1 MKSLNLDIEEL
12 ILKNFDNNYSKV
24 IQYYSD
30 IGVIKEEYN
39 YEGDNIEEAVAEL
52 NKEANI
58 GEEFKAV
65 THQDGTQQIV
75 KVAKIESII
84 PLELAQ
90 KCDQIGK
97 ELKDDVTTDF
107 TEREL
112 NSFRKLRHRL
122 VDGEEIPDE
131 MLELLGA
138 QKGEIFDLA

>member
-65 THQDGTQQIV
+65 TH
-75 KVAKIESII
+75 
-84 PLELAQ
+84 
-90 KCDQIGK
+90 
-97 ELKDDVTTDF
+97 
-107 TEREL
+107 
-112 NSFRKLRHRL
+112 
-122 VDGEEIPDE
+122 
-131 MLELLGA
+131 
-138 QKGEIFDLA
+138 